1 MSHNGGVWSRRR
13 EKRMREP
20 ISSPSR
26 HVVIA
31 SGSPTQWRS
40 LDDAAWTERLI
51 DLAKAA
57 KSEGLAAVTLVPL
70 HGEADWRFETSASID
85 GVIMRAESRE
95 DGRRTIVEALRNWP
109 VGRRVTEESLGR
121 AVRGDVGEPDLVIV
135 CDSDG
140 RLPST
145 LVWEL
150 AYAELV
156 YLAVDWRGLDD
167 EVVGRAMA
175 EFRVRQ
181 RRFGGVE
188 ESPAL

>member
-13 EKRMREP
+13 KERMREP
-20 ISSPSR
+20 ISSTSG

-31 SGSPTQWRS
+31 GGSPAQWRAVDEAGWRE
-40 LDDAAWTERLI
+40 LLGGLARVAAT
-51 DLAKAA
+51 
-57 KSEGLAAVTLVPL
+57 EGLAAVTLVPL
-70 HGEADWRFETSASID
+70 TGEKNWKFSISESID
-85 GVIMRAESRE
+85 GVIMRAESRQ
-95 DGRRTIVEALRNWP
+95 DGRHTIVDALQGWP
-109 VGRRVTEESLGR
+109 SARRLTEESLGR
-121 AVRGDVGEPDLVIV
+121 AVRGEVGEPDLVVV
-135 CDSDG
+135 CDSDV

-156 YLAVDWRGLDD
+156 YLPVAWSRLDGEVLQRG
-167 EVVGRAMA
+167 MA

>member
-13 EKRMREP
+13 KEREREP
-20 ISSPSR
+20 LSSTSG

-31 SGSPTQWRS
+31 GGAPGQWQA
-40 LDDAAWTERLI
+40 LDETSWKRVLV
-51 DLAKAA
+51 DLARTAA
-57 KSEGLAAVTLVPL
+57 SEGLAAVTVVPL
-70 HGEADWRFETSASID
+70 RGESGWKFAISDSID
-85 GVIMRAESRE
+85 GVIMRAESRQ
-95 DGRRTIVEALRNWP
+95 DGRRTIVDALRNWP
-109 VGRRVTEESLGR
+109 AGRALTEESLGR
-121 AVRGDVGEPDLVIV
+121 AVRGEVGEPDLVVV

-156 YLAVDWRGLDD
+156 YLPVVWPHLDG
-167 EVVGRAMA
+167 EVLRQAMV